1 MKILN
6 IKNIF
11 YDKILSEIKK
21 SFVGNKSNKRFI
33 RVEVELEA
41 ADLVS
46 WIEKQKEFSKLF
58 YWNDVQAGLETA
70 GIGIADVISDD
81 DTNNLSEIII
91 NLTKTLYLSPS
102 GIRYFGSLN
111 FSKAMCADSDW
122 RSFGTVR
129 FLVPRF
135 ELIKSRKKTVLCCN
149 YLHYPDLNSNPSLDI
164 LKTDIEKLSLDFSDN
179 SKLYSFPNIVSDY
192 SIPQKGE
199 WDGIFEKISDQIN
212 SGAIKKIVLAKRK
225 SMLFADKINAWEL
238 VRRLKKNNPKTIIF
252 GIQSD
257 ESSFFVGAT
266 PEYLYQ
272 RKNDEIQSQAIAGT
286 RKRDRNIARDSE
298 LEKELLCS
306 EKELNE
312 HKFVLNYFKNSFNK
326 LCSDFICAKTPSVLK
341 YSTLQHLFCELKGIL
356 KSNINDYD
364 ILNELHPSPAVGGT
378 PKLAALKLIND
389 NEQFERGLY
398 SAPIGWFGVDAA
410 KFAVGIRSAL
420 VKDNLLSIYAGAG
433 IVKESNSDYEWQEIE
448 DKLENFTRILKN

>member
-1 MKILN
+1 
-6 IKNIF
+6 
-11 YDKILSEIKK
+11 
-21 SFVGNKSNKRFI
+21 
-33 RVEVELEA
+33 
-41 ADLVS
+41 
-46 WIEKQKEFSKLF
+46 
-58 YWNDVQAGLETA
+58 
-70 GIGIADVISDD
+70 
-81 DTNNLSEIII
+81 
-91 NLTKTLYLSPS
+91 
-102 GIRYFGSLN
+102 
-111 FSKAMCADSDW
+111 
-122 RSFGTVR
+122 
-129 FLVPRF
+129 
-135 ELIKSRKKTVLCCN
+135 
-149 YLHYPDLNSNPSLDI
+149 
-164 LKTDIEKLSLDFSDN
+164 
-179 SKLYSFPNIVSDY
+179 
-192 SIPQKGE
+192 
-199 WDGIFEKISDQIN
+199 
-212 SGAIKKIVLAKRK
+212 
-225 SMLFADKINAWEL
+225 MLFADKINAWEL